1 MTDDELD
8 ICDIFYTLTSDSKRN
23 GQRRND
29 ETFDDARSVKV
40 IKVDIEIVYK
50 SILWTPS
57 CEKRMFFVKRSNT
70 MLFYKKIDYS
80 IHKAYS
86 INL

>member
-1 MTDDELD
+1 M
-8 ICDIFYTLTSDSKRN
+8 IYSIRMTSDSKRN
-23 GQRRND
+23 VWAEKKRGV
-29 ETFDDARSVKV
+29 FDDARSVKV

-57 CEKRMFFVKRSNT
+57 CEKRMFFVNRSNT